1 MGKRI
6 DELTQLDDREIA
18 AVSGY
23 ERHGDE
29 DTRDAPWHA
38 FVAEI
43 NDLRESE
50 QYTWAEETLAGISE
64 TVERTHRVTDGQRRA
79 VTNIRDNSAR
89 RSRRYEGYTW
99 RR

>member
-6 DELTQLDDREIA
+6 DELPLNDSPIQAAPEDD
-18 AVSGY
+18 
-23 ERHGDE
+23 
-29 DTRDAPWHA
+29 RDAPWYR
-38 FVAEI
+38 FVGEI
-43 NDLRESE
+43 NELRESQ

-64 TVERTHRVTDGQRRA
+64 TVERTRRVSDAQRRA
-79 VTNIRDNSAR
+79 VENIRDNSAR